1 MPPPYRVGIVGFGIA
16 GGALA
21 IMLARAGHT
30 VTLIERAPQVGPV
43 GAGFLLQPSGQRV
56 VKRLGLLDPI
66 ITHSEPIHALHA
78 FKAHGGTLVHLRY
91 SGAAPNLNAY
101 GVHRGLL
108 FETIH
113 QAVLDARIPIQLNCP
128 IQSFRENAD
137 GVTAITEAG
146 TELGPFDLLVAAD
159 GARSALRRALNPTLA
174 VREYEYG
181 AMWSVGR
188 NTRVHGYLHQV
199 TVGTQ
204 RLLGLLPIGD
214 DRCTM
219 FWGIRRDQMEAV
231 RAGGFARWREEV
243 LKLSPLA
250 EETIDD
256 VGSFERVVFAGYQ
269 QTTPGRL
276 YSHRVAL
283 IGDAAHAMSPHL
295 GQGANLALLDAEA
308 LAQALAT
315 EPTLPAAFKQ
325 YTNVRHSQNWFYAT
339 LSGIFTPFFQSD
351 GQLLGLGRDIALPL
365 MQAIPP
371 LRWQMEL
378 SLAGV
383 KTGLLAHNL
392 QVTVQ
397 G

>member
-1 MPPPYRVGIVGFGIA
+1 MPPPYHVGIVGFGIA

-43 GAGFLLQPSGQRV
+43 GAGFLLQPSGQRML
-56 VKRLGLLDPI
+56 KHLGLLHPI
-66 ITHSEPIHALHA
+66 TAHSEPIHALHA
-78 FKAHGGTLVHLRY
+78 FKAQGGTLVHLRY
-91 SGAAPNLNAY
+91 SGAAHDLCAY

-108 FETIH
+108 FETLH
-113 QAVLDARIPIQLNCP
+113 KAVLDANITIQLNSP
-128 IQSFRENAD
+128 IQSFRESAD
-137 GVTAITEAG
+137 SVTAITDAG
-146 TELGPFDLLVAAD
+146 TELGPFHLLVAAD
-159 GARSALRRALNPTLA
+159 GARSALRRALNPALA

-199 TVGTQ
+199 TEGTHH
-204 RLLGLLPIGD
+204 LLGLLPIGN

-231 RAGGFARWREEV
+231 RVGGFARWREDV
-243 LKLSPLA
+243 LRLSPLA

-256 VGSFERVVFAGYQ
+256 VSSFDRVVFAGYQ

-276 YSHRVAL
+276 YGQRVVL

-295 GQGANLALLDAEA
+295 GQGANLALLDAEC
-308 LAQALAT
+308 LAQTLAT
-315 EPTLPAAFKQ
+315 EPNLPTAFQ
-325 YTNVRHSQNWFYAT
+325 RYANTRHSQNWFYAT

-351 GQLLGLGRDIALPL
+351 GQLLGFGRDIALPL

-392 QVTVQ
+392 QVAAA
-397 G
+397 